1 MKLFRKK
8 NWVGWL
14 AGFLA
19 ICFVAVFAIKFAPP
33 AYAASMEFLNTFYAA
48 IGRTFI
54 AVTPPT
60 DGLIV
65 EGRVGIGE
73 PYPTAKF
80 VIGNDTRSDGTVSN
94 YASGTTVAGVGTHFT
109 ETCQV
114 GDYISV
120 DGAAPVKISTITS
133 DTLMTVTAVTALHSA
148 KTYTVYARGDGT
160 MANILSGTTIAGTGT
175 RFTETL
181 RAGDTIYLSGVTPV
195 VLTTVTSD
203 VLMTVPAIANLNSG
217 VTYLYANRSVLR
229 AQGNGVVEAGSLKIW
244 SYSNAAMPDD
254 DIVKLPDATDGMGLA
269 KCGVHSAYFTTTA
282 AGAVVIL
289 SGTTNVNSTDV
300 DANLCIFDSGT
311 DVTIRNRL
319 GSAQVVKVVYWY
331 K

>member
-1 MKLFRKK
+1 
-8 NWVGWL
+8 
-14 AGFLA
+14 
-19 ICFVAVFAIKFAPP
+19 
-33 AYAASMEFLNTFYAA
+33 
-48 IGRTFI
+48 
-54 AVTPPT
+54 
-60 DGLIV
+60 
-65 EGRVGIGE
+65 
-73 PYPTAKF
+73 
-80 VIGNDTRSDGTVSN
+80 
-94 YASGTTVAGVGTHFT
+94 
-109 ETCQV
+109 
-114 GDYISV
+114 
-120 DGAAPVKISTITS
+120 
-133 DTLMTVTAVTALHSA
+133 
-148 KTYTVYARGDGT
+148 
-160 MANILSGTTIAGTGT
+160 
-175 RFTETL
+175 
-181 RAGDTIYLSGVTPV
+181 
-195 VLTTVTSD
+195 
-203 VLMTVPAIANLNSG
+203 